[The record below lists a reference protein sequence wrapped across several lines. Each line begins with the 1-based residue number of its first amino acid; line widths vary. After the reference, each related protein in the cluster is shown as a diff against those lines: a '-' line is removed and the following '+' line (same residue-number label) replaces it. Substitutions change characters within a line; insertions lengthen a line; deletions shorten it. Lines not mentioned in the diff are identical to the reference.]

1 LRSKASKDAPAM
13 TTLVKICGLSTRDT
27 MEAALNARADFVG
40 LVFFAKSPRNVT
52 LRQAAKL
59 AEQARDRAKIVTLVV
74 DADDATLDAIAGDV
88 RPDFFQA
95 HGKETPER
103 LAEIRKRTGVST
115 YKALRVATPAHVA
128 AAATFSAS
136 PFILYDALPPEGS
149 VLPGGNGLAFDW
161 TILKDAGHPFM
172 LAGGLTSN
180 TVAEAIRATEAAMV
194 DVSSGV
200 ESSPG
205 VKDPQRIAK
214 FIEAA
219 KAAR

>member
-1 LRSKASKDAPAM
+1 M
-13 TTLVKICGLSTRDT
+13 TTLVKICGLSTPDT
-27 MEAALNARADFVG
+27 MEAALKQSADFVG

-52 LRQAAKL
+52 LRQAANL
-59 AEQARDRAKIVTLVV
+59 ATQAKGRAKVVTLVV
-74 DADDATLDAIAGDV
+74 DADDTLLDAIATDV
-88 RPDFFQA
+88 QPDLIQA

-103 LAEIRKRTGVST
+103 LAVMKKRTGIPV
-115 YKALRVATPAHVA
+115 YKALRVATVEHVKQA
-128 AAATFSAS
+128 SLYTTS

-149 VLPGGNGLAFDW
+149 TLPGGNGLAFDW
-161 TILKDAGHPFM
+161 NILENAKTPFM
-172 LAGGLTSN
+172 LAGGLTPDN
-180 TVAEAIRATEAAMV
+180 VADAITKTHAAMV

-205 VKDPQRIAK
+205 VKDAGLVAK